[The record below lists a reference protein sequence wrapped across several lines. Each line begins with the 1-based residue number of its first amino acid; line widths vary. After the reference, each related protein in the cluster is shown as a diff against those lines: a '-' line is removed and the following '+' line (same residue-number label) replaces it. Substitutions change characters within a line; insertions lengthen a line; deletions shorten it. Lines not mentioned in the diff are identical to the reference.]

1 MKGQT
6 LIEILVALGIIAVIV
21 TALTAV
27 VITSLGNTRHSKD
40 QNLSLQ
46 YAQEGLEVVRSIRD
60 ENYNTFASLVDGSYC
75 LAKNSRTLSTAV
87 CSSANVDTYLRKVEI
102 QNSGCSAGITRVKV
116 TVSWQDSRCPQATPF
131 CHDADLSTCLS
142 AVNPVSGL

>member
-27 VITSLGNTRHSKD
+27 VITSLGNTRYGKD
-40 QNLSLQ
+40 QNLALQ

-60 ENYNTFASLVDGSYC
+60 ENYNVFASLSNGDYC
-75 LAKNSRTLSTAV
+75 LSKNSRTLTTS
-87 CSSANVDTYLRKVEI
+87 CSSANVDNYLRRVNIE
-102 QNSGCSAGITRVKV
+102 NSGCAAGITRVKV
-116 TVSWQDSRCPQATPF
+116 MVSWQDSKCSASMPF
-131 CHDADLSTCLS
+131 CHDVDLATCLS
-142 AVNPVSGL
+142 AVNPLSGL